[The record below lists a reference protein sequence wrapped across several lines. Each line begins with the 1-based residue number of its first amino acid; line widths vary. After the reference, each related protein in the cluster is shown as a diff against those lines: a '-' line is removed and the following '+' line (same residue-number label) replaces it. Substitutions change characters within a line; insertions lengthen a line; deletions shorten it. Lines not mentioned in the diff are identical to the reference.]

1 MTHLFRTFW
10 TKSTA
15 TVLLDS
21 VMSEVFFGRVILVGF
36 FLKILFNLQ
45 GEKKQMLEIQK
56 KVSLNRSN
64 VSNPVFTGSQ
74 ATSFI

>member
-21 VMSEVFFGRVILVGF
+21 VLSEVFFGRVILVR

-45 GEKKQMLEIQK
+45 GGKKANAWNTEKGKLE
-56 KVSLNRSN
+56 
-64 VSNPVFTGSQ
+64 
-74 ATSFI
+74 